1 MPVVVSAYYKIPSK
15 STHEK
20 YMEYMKLFFQFFKG
34 KKVMFF
40 TEQSVLDELHD
51 KNIDTQ
57 GIEFILK
64 KFNDL
69 PILNKFPYS
78 FWLRQKE
85 RDIETYH
92 TPELGIIWSS
102 KKEFV
107 REASELLPEEQWFIW
122 VDAGCVRKEE
132 WLKFSNDFGTR
143 NIPQNPGV
151 YVGQLIPV
159 PSKNFFMYPDTCLS
173 GTISAFHK
181 DYIKLF
187 CEKYDDMLQ
196 TYDNAKVSATSDQ
209 YIVRSMMNKD
219 DWIVP
224 ITLLR
229 NTLQVPDVW
238 FFLLAYF

>member
-57 GIEFILK
+57 GVEFILK
-64 KFNDL
+64 KFKDL
-69 PILNKFPYS
+69 PILSKFPYS
-78 FWLRQKE
+78 FWQRQTE

-92 TPELGIIWSS
+92 TPELGIIWAS

-132 WLKFSNDFGTR
+132 WLKFSNDFGKR
-143 NIPQNPGV
+143 NILQNPGV
-151 YVGQLIPV
+151 YVGQVSRLI
-159 PSKNFFMYPDTCLS
+159 KKQFFMFPDVCLAGS
-173 GTISAFHK
+173 VSAYHK

-196 TYDNAKVSATSDQ
+196 TYDTAKVSATSDQ
-209 YIVRSMMNKD
+209 YIVCSMLNQHE
-219 DWIVP
+219 WIFS
-224 ITLLR
+224 ISLLKR
-229 NTLQVPDVW
+229 NPEIPDVW
-238 FFLLAYF
+238 FFLLGYL